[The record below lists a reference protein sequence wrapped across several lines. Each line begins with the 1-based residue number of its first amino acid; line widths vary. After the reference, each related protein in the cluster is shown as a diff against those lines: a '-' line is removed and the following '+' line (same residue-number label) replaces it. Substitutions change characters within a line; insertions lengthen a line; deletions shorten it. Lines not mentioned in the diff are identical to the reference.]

1 MSRRPL
7 NIYSLGGM
15 IWVMSLGSTSFIF
28 LLLVNALRNMDASLE
43 ESARASGAGAVRTAL
58 TVTLP
63 LVAPVILGA
72 GMLSFIRAMDS
83 FEVPVLLGLPAKVFV
98 FSNRIYA
105 AIQYDYPVNYGLATA
120 LGVSFFA
127 LIGLLIYRT
136 EPALARPQLFDHH
149 RQGLQTARRPARQ
162 LPLRDVGRLPAVLRD
177 RDRATAVTGLSS
189 GRSCASSG
197 YRAGTCSPWA
207 TTRPF
212 SATRRCGV
220 V

>member
-1 MSRRPL
+1 MLLSPNTGTINVWLRGVFGLPGAPF

-28 LLLVNALRNMDASLE
+28 LLVVNALRNMDASLE

-63 LVAPVILGA
+63 LMAPIILSA

-105 AIQYDYPVNYGLATA
+105 AVQYDYPVNYGLATA

-127 LIGLLIYRT
+127 LMIVLIYRP
-136 EPALARPQLFDHH
+136 ESAAAR
-149 RQGLQTARRPARQ
+149 ARTSRSSPAR
-162 LPLRDVGRLPAVLRD
+162 ATS
-177 RDRATAVTGLSS
+177 RASFVWADSGTSRWRFACSISS
-189 GRSCASSG
+189 
-197 YRAGTCSPWA
+197 SPP
-207 TTRPF
+207 RCRC
-212 SATRRCGV
+212 RRCSSARS
-220 V
+220 